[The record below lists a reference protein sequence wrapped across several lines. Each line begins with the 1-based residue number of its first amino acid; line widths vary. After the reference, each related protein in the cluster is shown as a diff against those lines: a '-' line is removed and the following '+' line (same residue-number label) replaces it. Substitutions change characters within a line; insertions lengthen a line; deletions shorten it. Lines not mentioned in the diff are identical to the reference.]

1 MIDDLY
7 ETTDSRFRVTDHGI
21 ITPPNDTL
29 DGSQVSIKKLALNE
43 V

>member
-7 ETTDSRFRVTDHGI
+7 EPTDSRFRVTDHGI

-29 DGSQVSIKKLALNE
+29 DGSQVSIKE
-43 V
+43 VGIE